1 MEIFTIG
8 FTKTPAAEF
17 FGKLKKAGIRRL
29 LDVRLNNTSQLAA
42 YANRDDLKYFVR
54 AICDAT
60 FEHEPLLAPTEDMLD
75 AFKKRKGRWQVY
87 DAHFMAL
94 MAERQIDVKL
104 ERDWFEATLTA
115 LLCREHTAEH
125 CHRRLIITYL
135 QEKWLSV
142 RAVHL

>member
-1 MEIFTIG
+1 MEIFTIDCA
-8 FTKTPAAEF
+8 KTPAVEF
-17 FGKLKKAGIRRL
+17 FGRLKTTGIRRL

-42 YANRDDLKYFVR
+42 YANCDDLKYFVS
-54 AICDAT
+54 AIWDVT
-60 FEHEPLLAPTEDMLD
+60 YEHEPLLTPTEDMLD

-87 DAHFMAL
+87 DAHFMSL
-94 MAERQIDVKL
+94 MAKRQIDVKL
-104 ERDWFEATLTA
+104 KRDRFESTLIA
-115 LLCREHTAEH
+115 LLCREHIAEH